1 MPHKPSLLADR
12 LRAQKG
18 TPAAPT
24 PVPAPGPE
32 AAEPM
37 ATSMEERVAYLETTV
52 GEMQTQLD
60 QLTAPPP
67 GGAFNA
73 AAEKAMN
80 SVKPQ
85 MAVA

>member
-1 MPHKPSLLADR
+1 
-12 LRAQKG
+12 
-18 TPAAPT
+18 
-24 PVPAPGPE
+24 
-32 AAEPM
+32 M
-37 ATSMEERVAYLETTV
+37 ATSIEERVAYLETTV

-60 QLTAPPP
+60 QMTAPPP

-85 MAVA
+85 MAVT